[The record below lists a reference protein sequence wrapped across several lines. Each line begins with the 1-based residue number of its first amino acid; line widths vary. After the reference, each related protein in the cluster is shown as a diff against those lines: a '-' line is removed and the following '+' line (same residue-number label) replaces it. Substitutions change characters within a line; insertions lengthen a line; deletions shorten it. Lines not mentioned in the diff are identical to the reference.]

1 MRTMTR
7 KKKTRGSRPRVTTA
21 RMNAWDRV
29 RPMTWRST
37 CPLEMTHSPTMIHSR
52 TRRWTSPSKTPAMTP
67 MEPARPSAL
76 RGRPRLRTWRWA
88 RSRRPRRSSRHRSGI
103 HFGSRVKRH
112 HYLTGRDRRKR
123 VLRRLRADGARADMP
138 RRTRRAGC
146 PRLRRCSRR
155 RRGTRATTT
164 WTSSRIQATRKARD
178 HPPGV
183 RSWVRLK
190 RFSRRG
196 RLSVHTVRSALTA
209 PRGTYLPR
217 TAVGC

>member
-1 MRTMTR
+1 
-7 KKKTRGSRPRVTTA
+7 
-21 RMNAWDRV
+21 
-29 RPMTWRST
+29 
-37 CPLEMTHSPTMIHSR
+37 MIHSR

-112 HYLTGRDRRKR
+112 HYLRGRDLRKR
-123 VLRRLRADGARADMP
+123 VLPRLRADGARADIP

-164 WTSSRIQATRKARD
+164 WTSSRIQATKRERG
-178 HPPGV
+178 HRWRRV
-183 RSWVRLK
+183 RPSVRPK
-190 RFSRRG
+190 RFTRRG
-196 RLSVHTVRSALTA
+196 RPSVHTVRSALTA
-209 PRGTYLPR
+209 PRVTCLPR

>member
-1 MRTMTR
+1 
-7 KKKTRGSRPRVTTA
+7 
-21 RMNAWDRV
+21 
-29 RPMTWRST
+29 
-37 CPLEMTHSPTMIHSR
+37 MIHSR

-88 RSRRPRRSSRHRSGI
+88 RSRRPRRSSRHRSAI
-103 HFGSRVKRH
+103 HSGSRVTRHYNRKR
-112 HYLTGRDRRKR
+112 RDLRKR
-123 VLRRLRADGARADMP
+123 VPRLRADGARADMP

-164 WTSSRIQATRKARD
+164 WTSSRIQATKRERD
-178 HPPGV
+178 RRWRRVQTSV
-183 RSWVRLK
+183 RPK

-196 RLSVHTVRSALTA
+196 RPSVHTVRSALTD
-209 PRGTYLPR
+209 PRATYLPR
-217 TAVGC
+217 TGVGC